1 MARNVRTRQTLLLI
15 VLSPLLLV
23 VLVLLVLALPFLLAY
38 RFLLR
43 LVFEV
48 LVAAKGR
55 RILFFYSRSPV
66 WQDYVERNWLPRL
79 ADHAMVLN
87 WSDRASWK
95 GRWSFAVWVFRHWA
109 PRDNFNPMAIVFPPF
124 RPAKRV
130 GCYYAFRDWK
140 HGNQQALQDA
150 EKQLFTYLSE
160 LRRSSA

>member
-55 RILFFYSRSPV
+55 RILFVYSRSPV

-109 PRDNFNPMAIVFPPF
+109 LATTSIQWRLYF
-124 RPAKRV
+124 
-130 GCYYAFRDWK
+130 
-140 HGNQQALQDA
+140 
-150 EKQLFTYLSE
+150 
-160 LRRSSA
+160 RRSVQPSGSAATMRFAIGSTATNKLYRMLRSNYLHI

>member
-1 MARNVRTRQTLLLI
+1 M
-15 VLSPLLLV
+15 
-23 VLVLLVLALPFLLAY
+23 
-38 RFLLR
+38 
-43 LVFEV
+43 
-48 LVAAKGR
+48 
-55 RILFFYSRSPV
+55 
-66 WQDYVERNWLPRL
+66 ERNWLSRL

-109 PRDNFNPMAIVFPPF
+109 PGDNFNPTAIIFPPF

>member
-43 LVFEV
+43 LVFEI
-48 LVAAKGR
+48 LAAAKGR
-55 RILFFYSRSPV
+55 RMLFVYSRSPV

-124 RPAKRV
+124 RPAKRGRLLLCV
-130 GCYYAFRDWK
+130 SRLEARQPTSFTGC
-140 HGNQQALQDA
+140 
-150 EKQLFTYLSE
+150 
-160 LRRSSA
+160 

>member
-55 RILFFYSRSPV
+55 RILFVYSRSPV
-66 WQDYVERNWLPRL
+66 WQDYVVCNWLPRL
-79 ADHAMVLN
+79 AGHAMVLN
-87 WSDRASWK
+87 WSVWVFLD
-95 GRWSFAVWVFRHWA
+95 GRWSLWGW
-109 PRDNFNPMAIVFPPF
+109 
-124 RPAKRV
+124 
-130 GCYYAFRDWK
+130 G
-140 HGNQQALQDA
+140 GL
-150 EKQLFTYLSE
+150 
-160 LRRSSA
+160 